1 MKYSCLLF
9 ALFFCSSIY
18 AQGLRDNACLWLFK
32 KSTFKGEARPERV
45 LTGLGLREG
54 TDFSGQKDKSI
65 VVVKRKTSDVSILL
79 SRFQERWPDIQ
90 LFYTTERVAVPSIR
104 ALMRMG
110 KHVAY
115 VHIPLAFLADYFLL
129 EGHILGLNNNLKKV
143 ETLLKEPVDF
153 LVTKMT
159 SLGFDLE
166 IEGFRNRPLD
176 AQLAW
181 MWRRQER
188 HQLSFSFTNHLF
200 EPVFSASNLGLSV
213 GKKIYIADFLLFSDN
228 KNFKAYLAHEIV
240 HSTNAVQ
247 FEKYGDVTGQI
258 SFYAGKA
265 NDEGLFVGANIP
277 EAYKRAFQTDEM
289 EAWLITERLN
299 PESREDA
306 GVSYKDFL
314 PNQIEWLEELR
325 RILPGQLVLNQS
337 PWALLSDAHSAHRVF
352 ITAPDDSLR
361 DTSSDFSFVLFSGAP
376 NEVVVVIPRVQS
388 KVEEMGA
395 EAFLLD
401 AINQRLLQLN
411 NRARLA
417 ETPTDAN

>member
-1 MKYSCLLF
+1 MKYSCLLLS
-9 ALFFCSSIY
+9 LFFCSSIY
-18 AQGLRDNACLWLFK
+18 AQGLRDNACFWLFK
-32 KSTFKGEARPERV
+32 KSSLMGEARPEKV
-45 LTGLGLREG
+45 LAALGLREG
-54 TDFSGQKDKSI
+54 KNFSGQKDKSI
-65 VVVKRKTSDVSILL
+65 VVVKRKASDVSILL

-90 LFYTTERVAVPSIR
+90 LFYTTERAAVPSIH

-115 VHIPLAFLADYFLL
+115 VHIPLAFLTDYFLL
-129 EGHILGLNNNLKKV
+129 ERHIVGLNNNLKKV
-143 ETLLKEPVDF
+143 ETLLQEPVDF
-153 LVTKMT
+153 IVTEMT
-159 SLGFDLE
+159 SVGFNLE
-166 IEGFRNRPLD
+166 IEGFRNRPID

-200 EPVFSASNLGLSV
+200 EPAFSASNLGLSV
-213 GKKIYIADFLLFSDN
+213 GRQIFIADFLLLSDN

-258 SFYAGKA
+258 SFHAGTA
-265 NDEGLFVGANIP
+265 NNDGLFVSANIP
-277 EAYKRAFQTDEM
+277 DGYKRAFQTDEM

-299 PESREDA
+299 PEIREDA

-325 RILPGQLVLNQS
+325 RILPGQLVLNQTR
-337 PWALLSDAHSAHRVF
+337 WAQLSDPHSTQGVF
-352 ITAPDDSLR
+352 ITAPDESL
-361 DTSSDFSFVLFSGAP
+361 SNVNSDFSFVLFSGAP

-401 AINQRLLQLN
+401 AIDKRLHQLK
-411 NRARLA
+411 NRARLV
-417 ETPTDAN
+417 NSN

>member
-1 MKYSCLLF
+1 MKYSCLLVS
-9 ALFFCSSIY
+9 LFFCSSIY

-32 KSTFKGEARPERV
+32 KSTLMGEARPERV
-45 LTGLGLREG
+45 FTSLGLREG
-54 TDFSGQKDKSI
+54 KDFSGQKDKSI

-79 SRFQERWPDIQ
+79 SRFKERWPDIQ
-90 LFYTTERVAVPSIR
+90 LFYTTERAAVPSIR

-129 EGHILGLNNNLKKV
+129 ERHIVGLNSNLKKV
-143 ETLLKEPVDF
+143 ETLLQEPVDF
-153 LVTKMT
+153 FVKKMT
-159 SLGFDLE
+159 SIGFDLE
-166 IEGFRNRPLD
+166 IDGFRNRPLD

-188 HQLSFSFTNHLF
+188 HQFSFSFTNHLF
-200 EPVFSASNLGLSV
+200 EPTFSSSNLGLSV
-213 GKKIYIADFLLFSDN
+213 GKKIYIADFLLLSDN

-258 SFYAGKA
+258 SFHAGKA

-325 RILPGQLVLNQS
+325 RILPGQLILNQS

-376 NEVVVVIPRVQS
+376 NEVVVVIPRVQI
-388 KVEEMGA
+388 KVEQMGA

-401 AINQRLLQLN
+401 AINQRLLQLK
-411 NRARLA
+411 NRARLVGS
-417 ETPTDAN
+417 N